1 MMMAAIES
9 AMLIIEVYCITESID
24 SYLSSLF
31 FLFFFLLSASAA
43 LTGFSL

>member
-24 SYLSSLF
+24 SYPSSLA
-31 FLFFFLLSASAA
+31 FLVVCRFD
-43 LTGFSL
+43 GE